1 MIICTIHTSVEVF
14 TITFSSFTFQM
25 SIGSVFRV
33 LIFVFLCIFLHLLT
47 RFISSTKISK
57 KNFRTRNEIFVT
69 SSIESEKSEAAA
81 ARSQTRAVSQ
91 VTGPEPGV
99 LHCRGRGLW
108 RQELLLHQQS
118 YAMKNQLRHPKPPA
132 RGFGTQKDP
141 LQCWFFMA

>member
-1 MIICTIHTSVEVF
+1 
-14 TITFSSFTFQM
+14 M

-47 RFISSTKISK
+47 RFISSTKFSK
-57 KNFRTRNEIFVT
+57 KNYRTWNEIFVT
-69 SSIESEKSEAAA
+69 NSERTSSAESEKSQPAT

-91 VTGPEPGV
+91 VIGPEPGV

-118 YAMKNQLRHPKPPA
+118 YVIKNQLRHPKPPA
-132 RGFGTQKDP
+132 RGFVTQKDP